1 MSSDVVGEL
10 GSVCVLFPTRRL
22 MFHVPC
28 GEGVHLPFID
38 QGEGELQACRTIRYM
53 GKYGVQRRGVGG
65 RLDGPRHDLVIMAC
79 LVPRTVA
86 ASRVGA

>member
-22 MFHVPC
+22 MSHVPY

-38 QGEGELQACRTIRYM
+38 QGEGELQACRTIQLH
-53 GKYGVQRRGVGG
+53 GEVW
-65 RLDGPRHDLVIMAC
+65 C
-79 LVPRTVA
+79 A
-86 ASRVGA
+86 APQSWRPP